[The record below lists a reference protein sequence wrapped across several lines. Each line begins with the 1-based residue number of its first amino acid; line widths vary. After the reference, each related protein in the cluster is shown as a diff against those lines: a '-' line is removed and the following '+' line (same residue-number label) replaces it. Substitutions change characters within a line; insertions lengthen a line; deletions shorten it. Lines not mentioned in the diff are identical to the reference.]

1 MSQYGTGYG
10 ASGSDGGGPE
20 YDTHGRYGGYGR
32 DGEYR
37 TQAGQDD
44 YQDHAAIRLAA
55 DHAADH
61 AAGFGGSRRGAPVVT
76 FENVSKHYGRL
87 RAVDGLTLDLRAGE
101 TVALLGPNGAGKST
115 SLDMLLAL
123 RKPTS
128 GKIKMFGSDP
138 YHAVKSGQVGA
149 MLQSGGLMP
158 EVTVRELVTL
168 VTGLHP
174 RPVPVDTT
182 LRRAGVAQ
190 IAEQRVDRLSGG
202 QTQRVRFALAIT
214 GESELL
220 VLDEPTTAMDV
231 ETRQRFW
238 ANMKAEAAEG
248 RTILFA
254 THYLEEADQAADRIL
269 VINRGRLLADG
280 TPAEIKARA
289 GAKQLSF
296 RLGGVDEPFLLG
308 LPGLVSLEIR
318 NDVVHIQS
326 RDSDA
331 TLYALLDAGYRPKE
345 VEIGSLGLEQAFIA
359 ITAEDDRSNAAE
371 PVAGET
377 AS

>member
-1 MSQYGTGYG
+1 MSYSGTG
-10 ASGSDGGGPE
+10 P
-20 YDTHGRYGGYGR
+20 
-32 DGEYR
+32 
-37 TQAGQDD
+37 GQ
-44 YQDHAAIRLAA
+44 
-55 DHAADH
+55 
-61 AAGFGGSRRGAPVVT
+61 VVS
-76 FENVSKHYGRL
+76 FENVSKHYGSL
-87 RAVDGLTLDLRAGE
+87 KAVDGLSLDLRKGE

-202 QTQRVRFALAIT
+202 QTQRVRFALAIV
-214 GESELL
+214 GDVDLI

-231 ETRQRFW
+231 ETRRLFW
-238 ANMKAEAAEG
+238 ASMKEEVAEG
-248 RTILFA
+248 KTLLFA

>member
-1 MSQYGTGYG
+1 MSYGGTG
-10 ASGSDGGGPE
+10 
-20 YDTHGRYGGYGR
+20 
-32 DGEYR
+32 
-37 TQAGQDD
+37 
-44 YQDHAAIRLAA
+44 
-55 DHAADH
+55 
-61 AAGFGGSRRGAPVVT
+61 PVVS
-76 FENVSKHYGRL
+76 FDNVSKHYGSL
-87 RAVDGLTLDLRAGE
+87 KAVDGLSLDLRKGE

-128 GKIKMFGSDP
+128 GTIKVFGSDP

-168 VTGLHP
+168 VAGLHP

-182 LRRAGVAQ
+182 LRRAG
-190 IAEQRVDRLSGG
+190 IAAIARQRVDRLSGG
-202 QTQRVRFALAIT
+202 QTQRVRFALAIV
-214 GESELL
+214 GECDLV

-238 ANMKAEAAEG
+238 ASMKEEVAEG
-248 RTILFA
+248 RTLLFA

-289 GAKQLSF
+289 GAKRLSF
-296 RLGGVDEPFLLG
+296 RLDRVDEAFLLG
-308 LPGLVSLEIR
+308 LPGLVSLDIR
-318 NDVVHIQS
+318 NDIVQIQS
-326 RDSDA
+326 SDSDA
-331 TLYALLDAGYRPKE
+331 TLYALIDAGYRPRE
-345 VEIGSLGLEQAFIA
+345 VEIGSLGLEQAFLA
-359 ITAEDDRSNAAE
+359 ITAEDDRASS
-371 PVAGET
+371 PVQTQEA
-377 AS
+377 